1 MGEKAQRESMMVSGR
16 GKIAEWMKRFVII
29 LFALIIGYLLIASI
43 FSTCYLGSYRYMNAA
58 QVEEINV
65 EHTFYIQDHYI
76 QHIVVF
82 TMFSLLLVL
91 LRAKGGSR
99 TADQNSRWQSLLG
112 TAACIAAG
120 LLAVLIILWGQYP
133 PKFDQKHVVDAAA
146 ALNAHDYSDFEVGG
160 YLFIFPFQMGI
171 IMYFQ
176 VLSRLF
182 GSLNYIAF
190 ELVNAVWIVLVYWLY
205 MKIADILWDR
215 ERRHTMQT
223 AVLCLLFVPFILYTT
238 FLYGTVVGMAFA
250 LLSFYNILL
259 YERDFKIRYL
269 LFAGV
274 SIGLATVLKSN
285 YTVYMIAELIYIL
298 LKLLADRGCERRKT
312 YARLLLMLTI
322 VVCFGIG
329 RFGVSQSI
337 KNANQGEEVKGIP
350 MMAWVVMGLQDGK
363 CAPGWY
369 NAYNNTV
376 YEKNDYDYDRTNEAV
391 LDDLKSRV
399 KGMMS
404 RPLETTGFFVKKVSA
419 QWNNP
424 TFQSLW
430 ILENRSEREVP
441 AWILQEKGRAAY
453 TFLANLLQ
461 TWILAGAFLYAVFR
475 WKKSSL
481 EEMILPVTFVGGFA
495 FHLFWE
501 AEGLYAILY
510 FPLLLPLCVC
520 GYREWSDWLY
530 ARRGEIMTDGW
541 KSPAGTRLKMKICTA
556 AVVVAIVC
564 ALSYTTI
571 FAKLF
576 ARNDDTGIFN
586 TYTQETVN
594 ESDARLEQ

>member
-1 MGEKAQRESMMVSGR
+1 MGENTQRESIMVSGR
-16 GKIAEWMKRFVII
+16 GKIAEWMKRFVLI
-29 LFALIIGYLLIASI
+29 LFALIVGYLFIASI

-65 EHTFYIQDHYI
+65 EHTFYVQDSYI

-82 TMFSLLLVL
+82 AVFSLLLVL
-91 LRAKGGSR
+91 CKAKGGR
-99 TADQNSRWQSLLG
+99 NAEKANGRQSLTG
-112 TAACIAAG
+112 TAVCIAAG
-120 LLAVLIILWGQYP
+120 LLAVFLVLYGQYP

-171 IMYFQ
+171 VMYFQ

-182 GSLNYIAF
+182 GSYNYIAF
-190 ELVNAVWIVLVYWLY
+190 ELVNALFIVLAYWLY
-205 MKIADILWDR
+205 MKIADILWDKECR
-215 ERRHTMQT
+215 CQTQT
-223 AVLCLLFVPFILYTT
+223 AVVCLLFVPFILYTT

-259 YERDFKIRYL
+259 YERNFKIRCL

-285 YTVYMIAELIYIL
+285 YTVYMIAEIIYIL
-298 LKLLADRGCERRKT
+298 LKLLADKGCERRKI
-312 YARLLLMLTI
+312 YGRLLLI
-322 VVCFGIG
+322 FAVVLCFGIG

-337 KNANQGEEVKGIP
+337 RNASKGEEVKGIP

-376 YEKNDYDYDRTNEAV
+376 YEKNDYDYDKTNEAV
-391 LDDLKSRV
+391 MNDLKSRV
-399 KGMMS
+399 KGMLG
-404 RPLETTGFFVKKVSA
+404 RPSETTGFFVKKVSA

-430 ILENRSEREVP
+430 ILEDRSGRETPV
-441 AWILQEKGRAAY
+441 WILQEKGRAVY
-453 TFLANLLQ
+453 TFFTNLLQ

-475 WKKSSL
+475 WKKGSM
-481 EEMILPVTFVGGFA
+481 EELILPVTFIGGFV

-520 GYREWSDWLY
+520 GYREWAAWLY
-530 ARRGEIMTDGW
+530 VRRDEIMTDGW
-541 KSPAGTRLKMKICTA
+541 KSPAGARLRRKIGTA
-556 AVVVAIVC
+556 AVLAVAVC

-571 FAKLF
+571 FVKLF

-594 ESDARLEQ
+594 ESDARPEQ